1 MMKKIGRSELL
12 VYPIGQGTLFGRNHN
27 LRLNKEIIKV
37 KRDVLR
43 YGIELGMNFVD
54 TGEDY
59 EGGLSE
65 EILGDI
71 SKDIRSNLVIA
82 TKFKPINNSKIGIEI
97 ALNGSL
103 KRLKTDYIDLYQIQ
117 WPNPSVSLIETI
129 GALEDLVKKG
139 KIRYFGVGNF
149 SSKQIEEVLN
159 ISQSSNFIA
168 AQTEYDLFNRE
179 IENEFIDY
187 TDLNSISII
196 AYLSHG
202 KDLFNPREKKIL
214 ENISNKYE
222 VSIRSIILNWIITRK
237 NIIVLSSSMSKEH
250 TKQNFLSGQFKMD
263 ADDVQKINSE
273 FKRKIL
279 KIKPNEIK
287 VPDFDESDNAH
298 QIYTTVEQAIE
309 NKLNIKPDAKEISRE
324 ILSTGK
330 LLRPIELKKNQNKK
344 DKQKYILVRGRMR
357 FWGWIIA
364 YGQEK
369 ELDCL
374 VFDDY

>member
-1 MMKKIGRSELL
+1 MLKKIGRSKLL

-27 LRLNKEIIKV
+27 LGLNNEIVKV
-37 KRDVLR
+37 KREVLR

-71 SKDIRSNLVIA
+71 SKDIRNNLVIA

-159 ISQSSNFIA
+159 ISQSGNFIA

-222 VSIRSIILNWIITRK
+222 VSIRSIILNWIIAKK

-263 ADDVQKINSE
+263 AEDIQKINLE

-287 VPDFDESDNAH
+287 VLDFDESDNAH
-298 QIYTTVEQAIE
+298 QIYTSVEQAIE

-324 ILSTGK
+324 ILSAGK

>member
-27 LRLNKEIIKV
+27 LGLNNEIVKV
-37 KRDVLR
+37 KREVLR

-71 SKDIRSNLVIA
+71 SKDIRNNLVIA

-159 ISQSSNFIA
+159 ISQSGNFIA

-222 VSIRSIILNWIITRK
+222 VSIRSIILNWIIAKK

-263 ADDVQKINSE
+263 AEDIQKINLE

-298 QIYTTVEQAIE
+298 QIYTSVEQAIE

-324 ILSTGK
+324 ILSAGK

>member
-1 MMKKIGRSELL
+1 MKKIGRSELL

-27 LRLNKEIIKV
+27 LGLNNEIVKV
-37 KRDVLR
+37 KREVLR

-71 SKDIRSNLVIA
+71 SKDIRNNLVIA

-159 ISQSSNFIA
+159 ISQSGNFIA

-222 VSIRSIILNWIITRK
+222 VSIRSIILNWIIAKK

-263 ADDVQKINSE
+263 AEDIQKINLE

-298 QIYTTVEQAIE
+298 QIYTSVEQAIE

-324 ILSTGK
+324 ILSAGK